1 MKTTRLLAAAILLC
15 SLQLSAMP
23 GHAADLE
30 LPSYDRV
37 RVLPSPRNITDAELL
52 DQDGRPFKLSQLK
65 GQVALIFFGFT
76 HCSDVCPAAM
86 SSLRQLELSGGSEL
100 ADVAY
105 VMISI
110 DGDRDTPDVID
121 TYLSHFSSQFVGLTG
136 EPADIKAIAKEFSAA
151 FFKGAVTGEGG
162 DYSVSHSPQ
171 IFLMDSAGQL
181 RAEFYNASTEAM
193 RAVILALSRT

>member
-52 DQDGRPFKLSQLK
+52 DQDGRPFKLSELQ
-65 GQVALIFFGFT
+65 GQVALILFGFT
-76 HCSDVCPAAM
+76 HCPDVCPAAL
-86 SSLRQLELSGGSEL
+86 SSLRQLEMSGGSEL

-105 VMISI
+105 VMISV
-110 DGDRDTPDVID
+110 DGDRHEFPR
-121 TYLSHFSSQFVGLTG
+121 LSQDLPGRRRV
-136 EPADIKAIAKEFSAA
+136 
-151 FFKGAVTGEGG
+151 
-162 DYSVSHSPQ
+162 
-171 IFLMDSAGQL
+171 AGQKQRQVEL
-181 RAEFYNASTEAM
+181 RGCHRLIDVLHEDAWFRHPQGCRNTL
-193 RAVILALSRT
+193 I